1 MIQNQVY
8 VFLWS
13 IVTGAFLAFM
23 FDLFRASR
31 KVGKF
36 NVIKVALQDILY
48 CILAASVIIMTSFVT
63 NDGEIRGY
71 MFIGYFLGVM
81 FYLLLFSSLVLKML
95 SIILETIHKMI
106 EMCLEY
112 PKMVLKKI
120 NFKRKR
126 LQNEKI

>member
-48 CILAASVIIMTSFVT
+48 CILAAFVIIMTSFVT

-81 FYLLLFSSLVLKML
+81 FYLLLFFFFIHNMPHTIKYYPITTAVPEAVTI
-95 SIILETIHKMI
+95 IIL
-106 EMCLEY
+106 
-112 PKMVLKKI
+112 PP
-120 NFKRKR
+120 
-126 LQNEKI
+126 